1 MGYHPRGRKESGMTE
16 RLTLLLPTGSLI
28 PLVVSGM
35 LSLGFHL
42 LYQVALGSE
51 HAPALGLRVGFFL
64 DVSQQ
69 GQSVCACLVTQSC
82 QILCNPW
89 TVACQAPLSMGIFW
103 VRILEWI
110 AISFSKPNIG
120 LKIKVE

>member
-1 MGYHPRGRKESGMTE
+1 MTE

-28 PLVVSGM
+28 PLVGWVASGM
-35 LSLGFHL
+35 ISLGFHL

-69 GQSVCACLVTQSC
+69 GQSVCAC
-82 QILCNPW
+82 
-89 TVACQAPLSMGIFW
+89 
-103 VRILEWI
+103 
-110 AISFSKPNIG
+110 
-120 LKIKVE
+120 